1 MRLIYLTAEATPIVK
16 IDYVVTVTG
25 QIPCALSWLD
35 QAVRLVLVS
44 AIK

>member
-1 MRLIYLTAEATPIVK
+1 MKVLYLSAEATPMLK

-25 QIPCALSWLD
+25 KIQCTLSWLD
-35 QAVRLVLVS
+35 QTVRLMLIS

>member
-1 MRLIYLTAEATPIVK
+1 MRLLYLTAEATPIVK

>member
-1 MRLIYLTAEATPIVK
+1 MRPIHLTGEATPIVK

>member
-1 MRLIYLTAEATPIVK
+1 MKVLYLSAEATPIVK
-16 IDYVVTVTG
+16 IDYVVTVTD

-35 QAVRLVLVS
+35 QAVRLALVS